1 MRQVK
6 LRKSTGLSKIM
17 QLASGRAQHLVV
29 YSKSLAL
36 SKRGQYYEQ
45 CKGSLVLRPTRL
57 RGDDDGDKSGR
68 RDGSALVTMQGT
80 TGGNGEAEMRARG

>member
-6 LRKSTGLSKIM
+6 LRESTDLSKIM
-17 QLASGRAQHLVV
+17 QLASGRAQYLVV

-36 SKRGQYYEQ
+36 SNTGEHYEE

-68 RDGSALVTMQGT
+68 TDGSTLVTMQGT
-80 TGGNGEAEMRARG
+80 QEEMGKLR